1 MDIGRPSDI
10 GSIEDTHHLV
20 KVLLVM
26 VTCAFFVTQSWIPV
40 SALQALHVIVW
51 PSAERAY
58 AYGQNYFDVAH
69 RTSYHP
75 RIASWFYERALRTDS
90 FFPLAHHQLAR
101 LAFLRGEYDVALM
114 HINAEMVLPGGPKNP
129 SSWYVRG
136 LIRGFAG
143 DYTGA
148 IHDYKTYLRYD
159 PKNWAAINDY
169 AWVLLKSGD
178 PETALLALDEG
189 LSYHPTNPW
198 LTSNRAVALAELG
211 FLEAAK
217 VESTKAHMLADS
229 VGVEDWNKAYP
240 GNDPAAGQAGL
251 NHFKA
256 AIERNIR

>member
-1 MDIGRPSDI
+1 M
-10 GSIEDTHHLV
+10 
-20 KVLLVM
+20 
-26 VTCAFFVTQSWIPV
+26 
-40 SALQALHVIVW
+40 SALQILHVTVS

-58 AYGQNYFDVAH
+58 TYGQNYFDVAH
-69 RTSYHP
+69 RSSYHP
-75 RIASWFYERALRTDS
+75 KIASWFYEKALRTDR

-101 LAFLRGEYDVALM
+101 LAFLRGEYDVALR
-114 HINAEMVLPGGPKNP
+114 HINAEIVLPGGPKNP

-143 DYTGA
+143 EYEGA
-148 IHDYKTYLRYD
+148 VHDYKMYLRYD

-178 PETALLALDEG
+178 ADTALIALDEG

-198 LTSNRAVALAELG
+198 LISNRGVALAELG

-217 VESTKAHMLADS
+217 EEGKKARVFAEQL
-229 VGVEDWNKAYP
+229 GVEDWNKAYP
-240 GNDPAAGQAGL
+240 GNDPTAGEVGL
-251 NHFKA
+251 DHFKA